1 MTTPSV
7 AVWFENGE
15 YYCPTDLSDL
25 AQQIHKMSVSQND
38 LRDRSYRLKNRLTF
52 IYREGDVGVDP
63 IFELDSMRPADH
75 CSTTYAFLRMSDDQ
89 KWEVLDA
96 NNNLVSL
103 KAIGEASDLVNYY
116 KNESA
121 FRKLL
126 PNSGL

>member
-1 MTTPSV
+1 MPPI

-25 AQQIHKMSVSQND
+25 AQQIHKMTVTQDN
-38 LRDRSYRLKNRLTF
+38 LKDRSYRLKNRLTF

-63 IFELDSMRPADH
+63 IFELDSMRPANH
-75 CSTTYAFLRMSDDQ
+75 SSTTYAFLRMSDDN
-89 KWEVLDA
+89 KWEVRDA
-96 NNNLVSL
+96 DNSLVSL
-103 KAIGEASDLVNYY
+103 KAVDEASDLVNFY